1 MDSSITIN
9 THSYGLSRQE
19 PTRND
24 RTATVGGVTY
34 AASAGYQLQK
44 QSGESVVRSVRKI
57 AVPVTLT
64 ENGVSRVVEGS
75 VSLVYVVPVG
85 ATEAQITAAH
95 SELLSWAGQ
104 EGFLTSIV
112 SRQI

>member
-24 RTATVGGVTY
+24 RTATVGGDTFT
-34 AASAGYQLQK
+34 ASAGYQLQK
-44 QSGESVVRSVRKI
+44 QNGESVVRSVRKI
-57 AVPVTLT
+57 AIPITFT
-64 ENGVSRVVEGS
+64 ENGVTRKVEGS
-75 VSLVYVVPVG
+75 ASLVYVVPVG
-85 ATEAQITAAH
+85 ATNAQIAPARD
-95 SELLSWAGQ
+95 ELMSWAGQ
-104 EGFLTSIV
+104 EGFLASIV